1 MGGKGLHNSTFLIR
15 HFQEIIVFC
24 RMNILSKTQLLL
36 TWPVSSSS
44 EAPMKI
50 QMAAF
55 LPSRRAHGGA
65 GRALQEN
72 QVLPKLLKPS
82 AGEQNKLQILH
93 R

>member
-1 MGGKGLHNSTFLIR
+1 MEGKGLHNSTFLIR

-36 TWPVSSSS
+36 TWPVS

-55 LPSRRAHGGA
+55 LSSRRAHGGA
-65 GRALQEN
+65 GRAL
-72 QVLPKLLKPS
+72 
-82 AGEQNKLQILH
+82 
-93 R
+93 